1 VSRLVLTGAHVL
13 DPSGLRFIPGAFLLV
28 EDGRI
33 IGVGSGEP
41 PAVATGETRID
52 LAGAYVT
59 PGLID
64 SHFHLI
70 SRSGAVVDDDL
81 IALGMVEG
89 TVNASERLAAGVT
102 AVRDC
107 GCRHRGIFSLTRA
120 IEAGLVR
127 GPRAYVAGTN
137 PTGPAAPAH
146 WRNVVARDADEL
158 RAVIRRQVD
167 DGADWVKLIL
177 GHAENP
183 SDWSAVDRYLSD
195 NEIAAGV
202 DEAHRLGVKIGCHC
216 EGWDVA
222 ATAVRAGMDA
232 LDHAPLVSDTVA
244 GEMAERGTVYVP
256 TVWAFSG
263 DAGVDLD
270 ALPEVERKG
279 LLHWQDEHRAS
290 VARAHAA
297 GVIIAAGS
305 DAEGSLPERDV
316 LVQELLVLAECGLSP
331 AEVLAAATSNGA
343 GLIGHDHDLGV
354 LRPGALADL
363 VAVPASPFDPGGLAG
378 LADPLLVIARGQLV
392 RDRRAPSA
400 SDELPARAR
409 HLAGATTRWIP

>member
-1 VSRLVLTGAHVL
+1 VEHGRITAIGTGAA
-13 DPSGLRFIPGAFLLV
+13 PAP
-28 EDGRI
+28 
-33 IGVGSGEP
+33 IG
-41 PAVATGETRID
+41 GETRLD
-52 LAGAYVT
+52 LAGAYVN

-70 SRSGAVVDDDL
+70 SRSAAVVDDDL
-81 IALGMVEG
+81 IALGMIEG
-89 TVNASERLAAGVT
+89 TVNAAERIAAGVT

-107 GCRHRGIFSLTRA
+107 GCRHRGIYPLTRA
-120 IEAGLVR
+120 INAGLVR

-137 PTGPAAPAH
+137 PTGPDAPGH
-146 WRNVVARDADEL
+146 WRNVVARNADEL
-158 RAVIRRQVD
+158 RAVIRQQVD

-177 GHAENP
+177 AHAESP
-183 SDWSAVDRYLSD
+183 TDWSAVTRYLTD
-195 NEIAAGV
+195 DEIAAGI

-222 ATAVRAGMDA
+222 AIAVRSGMDA

-244 GEMAERGTVYVP
+244 AEMATRGTVYIP

-270 ALPEVERKG
+270 ALSEADRKS

-305 DAEGSLPERDV
+305 DAEGSLPVRDV
-316 LVQELLVLAECGLSP
+316 LVQEMLVLAECGLSP
-331 AEVLAAATSNGA
+331 VEVLAAATRNGA
-343 GLIGHDHDLGV
+343 GLIGHGNDLGV
-354 LRPGALADL
+354 IKPGALADL
-363 VAVPASPFDPGGLAG
+363 VVVSSNPFDDLRVF
-378 LADPLLVIARGQLV
+378 ADPLLVIARGAVARDSRSPSLV
-392 RDRRAPSA
+392 ADGLSA
-400 SDELPARAR
+400 TARESVMATAR
-409 HLAGATTRWIP
+409 WTP